1 MSVSAISSSAPVQA
15 QLQTPVH
22 KAPVSQTTEIP
33 KPAYT
38 VSLSSAAQKPVSADV
53 DHDGDSH

>member
-15 QLQTPVH
+15 QLQTSVH
-22 KAPVSQTTEIP
+22 KAPVSQSASVIP
-33 KPAYT
+33 PAYT
-38 VSLSSAAQKPVSADV
+38 VSLSSAKSAGADV